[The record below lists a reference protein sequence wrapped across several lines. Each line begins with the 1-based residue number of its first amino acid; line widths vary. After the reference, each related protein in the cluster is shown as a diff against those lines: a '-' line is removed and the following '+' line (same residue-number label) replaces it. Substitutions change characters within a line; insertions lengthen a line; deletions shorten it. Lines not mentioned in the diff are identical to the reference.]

1 MNSSKIGSSVK
12 TYGSGPSQPNLD
24 SNYNN
29 DTMISLTTKY
39 NILEDNLNQLL
50 RAMDE
55 HKKDFQNFSNNQ
67 DNLPEI
73 IDGKSRQLEDNV
85 GSSITRMDGEI
96 QKSLS
101 HQKAE
106 NSRLEQQIAQLNS
119 DEIVIKNQLLA
130 VQKRIDDI
138 QLQIGPKY
146 S

>member
-1 MNSSKIGSSVK
+1 
-12 TYGSGPSQPNLD
+12 
-24 SNYNN
+24 
-29 DTMISLTTKY
+29 MISLTTKY
-39 NILEDNLNQLL
+39 NILEENLNQLL

-138 QLQIGPKY
+138 QLQIEHKY